1 LLLMT
6 PAALHRIAYQ
16 GGESAEFFKIASK
29 IVIAAALPLAAGISA
44 DVFVVFYKITESP
57 VVAST
62 VGVIA
67 FGLLIGFWY
76 AYPLW
81 RAAERPGRYGI
92 DHGNVRQP
100 AAKG

>member
-1 LLLMT
+1 MT
-6 PAALHRIAYQ
+6 APPWHRIAYQ

-29 IVIAAALPLAAGISA
+29 ILIAAALPLAAGISA

-57 VVAST
+57 VVASPI
-62 VGVIA
+62 GVVA

-81 RAAERPGRYGI
+81 RAAERRGRYGI